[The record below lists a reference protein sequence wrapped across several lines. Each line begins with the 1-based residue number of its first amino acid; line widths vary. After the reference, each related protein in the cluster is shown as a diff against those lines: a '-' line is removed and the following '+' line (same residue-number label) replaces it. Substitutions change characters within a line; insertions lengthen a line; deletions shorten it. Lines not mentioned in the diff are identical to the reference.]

1 MGTSFLLYCINTFMT
16 NMFLIINE
24 LTLSIICKGAFM
36 LRVNVKCMFDICSVK
51 FEAIVSLD
59 KTILC
64 VLV

>member
-1 MGTSFLLYCINTFMT
+1 MT

-24 LTLSIICKGAFM
+24 LTMSIICKGAFM